1 LIGVMFARIAA
12 LAALQT
18 TCCAAGA
25 VLAAPAEQ
33 RVAVTYQ
40 EGEHVPTRGAID
52 RAEAAGR
59 AARLCSGDW
68 SLDVDEALHL
78 TLPRP
83 LLHAVQA
90 GEEDAEEYASHSLSV
105 HGVPRDDPYNHLSE
119 QFEVIYLGEDGAV
132 AHRNA
137 TPPVRH
143 YLLQS
148 HDSAWEG
155 TFVLTDHMETDHLYG
170 WLNYNPDPATAAS
183 QLVVEP
189 VNERETSGYCPP
201 AEVEHVVYLET
212 TLGVTIYH
220 HNDQVSSD
228 SGVAS
233 AAARKLL
240 ISNASSTDL
249 ATNSAAAAA
258 GGDDM
263 VAVPG
268 PSPGASGHKQTK
280 IFPVP
285 PLALLA
291 RAAGCYETD
300 INWEADDAAE
310 QDLGGQMVSAML
322 SATSG
327 MNSRYG
333 GTGIKF
339 KAGQVLVSKASYGN
353 KLNVDM
359 LNKFRSQR
367 RVGKSDVA
375 LLATGQN
382 GGGVAG
388 IAYVGT
394 MCGGYNVGLVRASSN
409 MVTVSAHEV
418 GHTWGS
424 DHTTCGDWMGPSG
437 GNSKLCS
444 STAKFLTQRA
454 AGYSCIKE
462 TCDVEQEPE
471 PEPTPEPEPE
481 PDEESPDEGDDDPG
495 DCPYGNP
502 NLCVKNG
509 YPVPPSLVDK
519 AKKKCSEKW
528 CKASSK
534 CFKKWRCEDYG
545 SPN

>member
-1 LIGVMFARIAA
+1 M
-12 LAALQT
+12 
-18 TCCAAGA
+18 
-25 VLAAPAEQ
+25 
-33 RVAVTYQ
+33 
-40 EGEHVPTRGAID
+40 
-52 RAEAAGR
+52 
-59 AARLCSGDW
+59 
-68 SLDVDEALHL
+68 DEALHL

-201 AEVEHVVYLET
+201 AEVEHVVYLEGA
-212 TLGVTIYH
+212 LGVTIRH

-240 ISNASSTDL
+240 IS
-249 ATNSAAAAA
+249 
-258 GGDDM
+258 
-263 VAVPG
+263 
-268 PSPGASGHKQTK
+268 
-280 IFPVP
+280 
-285 PLALLA
+285 
-291 RAAGCYETD
+291 
-300 INWEADDAAE
+300 
-310 QDLGGQMVSAML
+310 
-322 SATSG
+322 
-327 MNSRYG
+327 
-333 GTGIKF
+333 
-339 KAGQVLVSKASYGN
+339 
-353 KLNVDM
+353 
-359 LNKFRSQR
+359 
-367 RVGKSDVA
+367 
-375 LLATGQN
+375 
-382 GGGVAG
+382 
-388 IAYVGT
+388 
-394 MCGGYNVGLVRASSN
+394 
-409 MVTVSAHEV
+409 
-418 GHTWGS
+418 
-424 DHTTCGDWMGPSG
+424 
-437 GNSKLCS
+437 
-444 STAKFLTQRA
+444 
-454 AGYSCIKE
+454 
-462 TCDVEQEPE
+462 
-471 PEPTPEPEPE
+471 
-481 PDEESPDEGDDDPG
+481 
-495 DCPYGNP
+495 DCPYYSP
-502 NLCVKNG
+502 NLCVKFG

-519 AKKKCSEKW
+519 AKEKCSGKW